1 MNFQNL
7 NNNLEFKI
15 IISLYL
21 KFKEKSQISSNTYF
35 QTFQNKI
42 LLFQVISFEKWY
54 FSQKN
59 TILLFIPKN
68 YRDHSIISNY
78 FWND

>member
-1 MNFQNL
+1 MKWNLWNKFKIMNFQNL

-35 QTFQNKI
+35 QTFQNEI
-42 LLFQVISFEKWY
+42 LIFQVISIEKGIFPRKILY
-54 FSQKN
+54 SFLFQK
-59 TILLFIPKN
+59 L
-68 YRDHSIISNY
+68 
-78 FWND
+78 

>member
-1 MNFQNL
+1 MNFKNL

-35 QTFQNKI
+35 QTFQNEI
-42 LLFQVISFEKWY
+42 LLFQVISIEKGIFPRKILY
-54 FSQKN
+54 SFLFQK
-59 TILLFIPKN
+59 L
-68 YRDHSIISNY
+68 
-78 FWND
+78 

>member
-1 MNFQNL
+1 MNFKNL

-35 QTFQNKI
+35 QTFQNEI
-42 LLFQVISFEKWY
+42 LLFPVISFVKEYFFSEKY
-54 FSQKN
+54 Y
-59 TILLFIPKN
+59 IPFYSKN
-68 YRDHSIISNY
+68 YKGNSIIFNY

>member
-1 MNFQNL
+1 MKWNLWNKFKIMNFKNL

-35 QTFQNKI
+35 QTFQNEI
-42 LLFQVISFEKWY
+42 LLFQVIS
-54 FSQKN
+54 
-59 TILLFIPKN
+59 I
-68 YRDHSIISNY
+68 
-78 FWND
+78 